1 MTIIGVPLASSPPVQ
16 SLPDRFGRV
25 ATDLRVS
32 VTDRCNLRCTYC
44 MPAEGMAWLQREEL
58 LTDDELIRLIR
69 LGVERLGITGVRLT
83 GGEPLIRPS
92 LASIVTAISA
102 MRTRYGQAPTTALT
116 TNGIGLVHR
125 AAELAAAGL
134 DRVNISLD
142 SLDAARFAAIA
153 RRNRLD
159 DVLAGIDA
167 AVGAGL
173 SPVKIN
179 AVPQADSYREDAPQL
194 LDFCL
199 RRGIE
204 LRFIEFMPIGTLG
217 WTKNRVVSAAD
228 ILAVLRSA
236 GFMLAESDQPRGSA
250 PAERWTATSPDG
262 DTGRMGIIASVTRP
276 FCGDC
281 SRTRL
286 TADGQIRNC
295 LFSTEET
302 DLRAALRQGADDD
315 RLIALWQGEMW
326 RKKGAHGTDEDGF
339 ADSDRRMSAIGG

>member
-1 MTIIGVPLASSPPVQ
+1 
-16 SLPDRFGRV
+16 V

-44 MPAEGMAWLQREEL
+44 MPAGGMAWRQRDEL

-69 LGVERLGITGVRLT
+69 IGVERLGITQVRLT

-92 LASIVTAISA
+92 LASIIAAIA
-102 MRTRYGQAPTTALT
+102 DMRTADGHTPGTALT
-116 TNGIGLVHR
+116 TNGIGLERR

-142 SLDAARFAAIA
+142 SLDPARFALIA

-179 AVPQADSYREDAPQL
+179 AVPQPGSYREDAPQL

-199 RRGIE
+199 RRGLE
-204 LRFIEFMPIGTLG
+204 LRFIEFMPIGAPG
-217 WTKNRVVSAAD
+217 WDENRLVSAAD
-228 ILAVLRSA
+228 ILAALRSA
-236 GFMLAESDQPRGSA
+236 GFMLAESDCPRRSA
-250 PAERWTATSPDG
+250 PAERWMATSPNG
-262 DTGRMGIIASVTRP
+262 DTGRVGIIASVTRP

-295 LFSTEET
+295 LFSTQET
-302 DLRAALRQGADDD
+302 DLRTALREGADDD
-315 RLIALWQGEMW
+315 RLIRLWQGEMW
-326 RKKGAHGTDEDGF
+326 RKKAAHGTNEDGF
-339 ADSDRRMSAIGG
+339 ADSARRMSAIGG